1 MTRQTPNAILA
12 SMKETGLVP
21 VFNHHDSVAAE
32 QVLINAYEAGIRV
45 FEFTNRG
52 ENPSEVFAHLVEVAS
67 KLDGLVLGIG
77 TIWSL
82 EQANTY
88 LEAGAQFV
96 VSPGLVPEIGN
107 ELNSRNI
114 LWIPGCG
121 SVTEV
126 NNARSMG
133 ARLIKIFPGNVL
145 GPSFVKA
152 VKSVLPEVILMPTGG
167 VKPTASNL
175 SEWFAAGVLCVGM
188 GSQLFSQNL
197 IRDEQYSQLQDEIS
211 DALSLVRS
219 VRQNL
224 K

>member
-1 MTRQTPNAILA
+1 MTKRTASEILT
-12 SMKETGLVP
+12 SMEETGLVP
-21 VFNHHDSVAAE
+21 VFNHNDPNVAAE
-32 QVLINAYEAGIRV
+32 VLTNAYEAGIRV

-52 ENPSEVFAHLVEVAS
+52 DNPFKVFESLSEIAT
-67 KLDGLVLGIG
+67 KLDGMVLGIG

-82 EQANTY
+82 EQANRY
-88 LEAGAQFV
+88 LDVGAQFV
-96 VSPGLVPEIGN
+96 VSPGLVPEIGLD
-107 ELNSRNI
+107 LNKRNV

-121 SVTEV
+121 TVSEV
-126 NNARSMG
+126 NNARNLG
-133 ARLIKIFPGNVL
+133 ARLVKIFPGNVL
-145 GPSFVKA
+145 GASFVKA
-152 VKSVLPEVILMPTGG
+152 VKSVLPDVLLMPTGG

-188 GSQLFSQNL
+188 GSQLFSRNL